1 MLRANSYM
9 FWHKGA
15 ILREFNNN
23 KGSEVQHVIPVLIV
37 LTCIIQIKN

>member
-9 FWHKGA
+9 FQHQGA

-23 KGSEVQHVIPVLIV
+23 KGSEVQHILPVLTA
-37 LTCIIQIKN
+37 LTCIIKIKN